1 MFECNDKDNNLL
13 LILGIGIIVLI
24 LLKLFYSNNDK
35 VKKQYRNLNYENN
48 YEYFEPD
55 TKDKKYTKD
64 YVSNDQP
71 SQIMQVMQPQTQKQA
86 AQIQTQTQTA
96 QMQTQSQAALIQAAQ
111 LLAAQKQTA
120 QSQLQSAQSQ
130 LQSAQSQSAQSQSQV
145 QSQAQLLA
153 QTQTQ
158 QNKQISITVPIIDDT
173 IFNPNKIEFDY
184 GDANNNNYTLEK
196 GNENTKQKKLNSND
210 LLPVKSDSDQK
221 WFENPDVGIKI
232 EDANL
237 LSDAVQKVGV
247 DTVGQTRKNP
257 SYDIRG
263 TVPCPKFQIS
273 PWNNSTTEPDYNLKS
288 LY

>member
-55 TKDKKYTKD
+55 TKYTKD
-64 YVSNDQP
+64 YVLANKP
-71 SQIMQVMQPQTQKQA
+71 SEIMQTQLQSQA
-86 AQIQTQTQTA
+86 AQIQTQTQAA
-96 QMQTQSQAALIQAAQ
+96 QMRTQSQAAQIQAVQTQTAQMRTQTQAQAAQ
-111 LLAAQKQTA
+111 IQA
-120 QSQLQSAQSQ
+120 
-130 LQSAQSQSAQSQSQV
+130 V
-145 QSQAQLLA
+145 QSQAA
-153 QTQTQ
+153 QIQAVKTQE
-158 QNKQISITVPIIDDT
+158 NKQISITVPIIDDT

-196 GNENTKQKKLNSND
+196 GNENTKQKKLDSND
-210 LLPVKSDSDQK
+210 LLPVKSDEK

>member
-71 SQIMQVMQPQTQKQA
+71 SQIMQVIQPQTQKQA

-111 LLAAQKQTA
+111 ILAAKKQA
-120 QSQLQSAQSQ
+120 
-130 LQSAQSQSAQSQSQV
+130 AQSQSAQSPSQTQTQTQV
-145 QSQAQLLA
+145 QTQAQLLA

-196 GNENTKQKKLNSND
+196 GNENTKQKKLDSND
-210 LLPVKSDSDQK
+210 LLPVKSDQK

>member
-55 TKDKKYTKD
+55 TKDTKYIKD
-64 YVSNDQP
+64 YALKDKP
-71 SQIMQVMQPQTQKQA
+71 SQIMQLQPQTQIQSQAAQIRSQTEA
-86 AQIQTQTQTA
+86 AQIQTQ
-96 QMQTQSQAALIQAAQ
+96 SQAAQIQAAQ
-111 LLAAQKQTA
+111 IQAALTQGAKSQIQAGQTQTQTQA
-120 QSQLQSAQSQ
+120 QAQT
-130 LQSAQSQSAQSQSQV
+130 QV
-145 QSQAQLLA
+145 QAQAQTLA
-153 QTQTQ
+153 QTQ

-196 GNENTKQKKLNSND
+196 GNERESENMKQKKLNSND
-210 LLPVKSDSDQK
+210 LLPAKSDQK

>member
-24 LLKLFYSNNDK
+24 LLKLFYSNKNT

-48 YEYFEPD
+48 YEDFETD
-55 TKDKKYTKD
+55 AKYIKD
-64 YVSNDQP
+64 YMPANQQSLPQAEVQA
-71 SQIMQVMQPQTQKQA
+71 QQQAQPQTQPQAQPTQSRA
-86 AQIQTQTQTA
+86 AQIQGEQQR
-96 QMQTQSQAALIQAAQ
+96 QQPQQPQQ
-111 LLAAQKQTA
+111 PQNR
-120 QSQLQSAQSQ
+120 
-130 LQSAQSQSAQSQSQV
+130 QV
-145 QSQAQLLA
+145 S
-153 QTQTQ
+153 
-158 QNKQISITVPIIDDT
+158 ISVPIIDDS
-173 IFNPNKIEFDY
+173 IFSPYKIEFDY
-184 GDANNNNYTLEK
+184 GDANNLNYTLDTGDIKSRQE
-196 GNENTKQKKLNSND
+196 KLNSGD
-210 LLPVKSDSDQK
+210 LLPGKSDQK

>member
-1 MFECNDKDNNLL
+1 MFECNDNNLL

-24 LLKLFYSNNDK
+24 LLKLMYSNNNNSQK
-35 VKKQYRNLNYENN
+35 HYKNLNCRNN
-48 YEYFEPD
+48 YERNNENKYEDFGTD
-55 TKDKKYTKD
+55 TYYKKD
-64 YVSNDQP
+64 YNPSTEHQP
-71 SQIMQVMQPQTQKQA
+71 NPVQKTIENFEQSTQPVQP
-86 AQIQTQTQTA
+86 AQPA
-96 QMQTQSQAALIQAAQ
+96 QPAQ
-111 LLAAQKQTA
+111 QPEQ
-120 QSQLQSAQSQ
+120 
-130 LQSAQSQSAQSQSQV
+130 
-145 QSQAQLLA
+145 
-153 QTQTQ
+153 
-158 QNKQISITVPIIDDT
+158 KQISISVPIVNDE
-173 IFNPNKIEFDY
+173 IFNPNNIEFDY
-184 GDANNNNYTLEK
+184 GDASNVNYTLNVNDNPMDMK
-196 GNENTKQKKLNSND
+196 TKQDKLSSSD
-210 LLPVKSDSDQK
+210 LLPGKSDQK

>member
-1 MFECNDKDNNLL
+1 MFECNDNNLL

-24 LLKLFYSNNDK
+24 LLKLIYSNNNT
-35 VKKQYRNLNYENN
+35 KKHYRNLNCDNNYKNN
-48 YEYFEPD
+48 YENFVTNEPANIIMENFE
-55 TKDKKYTKD
+55 
-64 YVSNDQP
+64 
-71 SQIMQVMQPQTQKQA
+71 QTVKPET
-86 AQIQTQTQTA
+86 IQ
-96 QMQTQSQAALIQAAQ
+96 
-111 LLAAQKQTA
+111 
-120 QSQLQSAQSQ
+120 
-130 LQSAQSQSAQSQSQV
+130 
-145 QSQAQLLA
+145 
-153 QTQTQ
+153 
-158 QNKQISITVPIIDDT
+158 KQISISVPIINDE
-173 IFNPNKIEFDY
+173 IFNPNSIEFDY
-184 GDANNNNYTLEK
+184 GETSNTNYTLNVKDDPMNVERNQEK
-196 GNENTKQKKLNSND
+196 LTSSD
-210 LLPVKSDSDQK
+210 LLPGKTDQK

>member
-1 MFECNDKDNNLL
+1 MFECNDNNLL

-24 LLKLFYSNNDK
+24 LLKLMCSNNNSS
-35 VKKQYRNLNYENN
+35 KKHYRNLNCQNNTENKYED
-48 YEYFEPD
+48 FGTD
-55 TKDKKYTKD
+55 TYYKKD
-64 YVSNDQP
+64 YIPSTEHNPNPVQNIIEKFEQP
-71 SQIMQVMQPQTQKQA
+71 VEPMQPA
-86 AQIQTQTQTA
+86 QTA
-96 QMQTQSQAALIQAAQ
+96 QQPEQ
-111 LLAAQKQTA
+111 
-120 QSQLQSAQSQ
+120 
-130 LQSAQSQSAQSQSQV
+130 
-145 QSQAQLLA
+145 
-153 QTQTQ
+153 
-158 QNKQISITVPIIDDT
+158 KQISISVPIVNDE
-173 IFNPNKIEFDY
+173 IFNPNNIEFDY
-184 GDANNNNYTLEK
+184 GDATSVNYTLNVK
-196 GNENTKQKKLNSND
+196 DNPMDVKTKQDKLSSSD
-210 LLPVKSDSDQK
+210 LLPGKSDQK

>member
-1 MFECNDKDNNLL
+1 MFECNDNNLL

-24 LLKLFYSNNDK
+24 LLKLIYYNNDK
-35 VKKQYRNLNYENN
+35 PKKHYRNLNCKNNSDNN
-48 YEYFEPD
+48 YEEFE
-55 TKDKKYTKD
+55 TSNYYKKD
-64 YVSNDQP
+64 YNTLD
-71 SQIMQVMQPQTQKQA
+71 
-86 AQIQTQTQTA
+86 
-96 QMQTQSQAALIQAAQ
+96 
-111 LLAAQKQTA
+111 
-120 QSQLQSAQSQ
+120 
-130 LQSAQSQSAQSQSQV
+130 
-145 QSQAQLLA
+145 QSQAQPQA
-153 QTQTQ
+153 QPQPQAQAQAQPQAQSQPIIENFKQKSIQASVEFPASVPTSGGQPAASEQ
-158 QNKQISITVPIIDDT
+158 KQISITVPLINND
-173 IFNPNKIEFDY
+173 IFNPNKIDFDY
-184 GDANNNNYTLEK
+184 GEASNTNYTLNVKDNPIEVK
-196 GNENTKQKKLNSND
+196 PKEDKLSSSD
-210 LLPVKSDSDQK
+210 LLPGKSEQK

>member
-48 YEYFEPD
+48 YENNYEDFEAD
-55 TKDKKYTKD
+55 TKYVKD
-64 YVSNDQP
+64 FASVNPQE
-71 SQIMQVMQPQTQKQA
+71 QKQTQAQAQAQAQAQVQEQKQPQTLMQAAQSFLEPKSLIQAAQSLLQSPSQTQGQQSQA
-86 AQIQTQTQTA
+86 AQIQARA
-96 QMQTQSQAALIQAAQ
+96 QAQVAALAAQTQSQ
-111 LLAAQKQTA
+111 
-120 QSQLQSAQSQ
+120 S
-130 LQSAQSQSAQSQSQV
+130 QSQSQ
-145 QSQAQLLA
+145 
-153 QTQTQ
+153 
-158 QNKQISITVPIIDDT
+158 QNKQLSISVPIIDDS

-184 GDANNNNYTLEK
+184 GDANNLNYTLDTGDIK
-196 GNENTKQKKLNSND
+196 NKQEKLNSSD
-210 LLPVKSDSDQK
+210 LLPTKSDQK

>member
-55 TKDKKYTKD
+55 TKDTKYIKD
-64 YVSNDQP
+64 YALKDKP
-71 SQIMQVMQPQTQKQA
+71 SQIMQLQPQTQIQSQAAQIRSQTEA
-86 AQIQTQTQTA
+86 AQIQTQSQAAQIQAAQIQAALTQGAKSQIQAGQT
-96 QMQTQSQAALIQAAQ
+96 QTQSQ
-111 LLAAQKQTA
+111 T
-120 QSQLQSAQSQ
+120 
-130 LQSAQSQSAQSQSQV
+130 QV
-145 QSQAQLLA
+145 QAQAQTLA
-153 QTQTQ
+153 QTQ

-184 GDANNNNYTLEK
+184 GDANNNNYTLDK
-196 GNENTKQKKLNSND
+196 GNERERESENMKQKKLNSND
-210 LLPVKSDSDQK
+210 LLPAKSDQK

>member
-64 YVSNDQP
+64 YVSNDQQ
-71 SQIMQVMQPQTQKQA
+71 SQIMQVIQPQTQKQA

-111 LLAAQKQTA
+111 ILAAKKQAA
-120 QSQLQSAQSQ
+120 QSQLQSAQSP
-130 LQSAQSQSAQSQSQV
+130 SPSQTQTQTQV

-196 GNENTKQKKLNSND
+196 GNENTKQKKLDSND
-210 LLPVKSDSDQK
+210 LLPVKSDQK

>member
-13 LILGIGIIVLI
+13 LILGIGIIVLV
-24 LLKLFYSNNDK
+24 LLKLFYSNKDTE
-35 VKKQYRNLNYENN
+35 KKQYRNLNYENN
-48 YEYFEPD
+48 YEDFETD
-55 TKDKKYTKD
+55 NKYIKD
-64 YVSNDQP
+64 YVPANQA
-71 SQIMQVMQPQTQKQA
+71 SQSQLLHESQPQSQSILEAAKTLIQNQPQSLMQSAQSLIQNQLQPQLQSQA
-86 AQIQTQTQTA
+86 AQIQARA
-96 QMQTQSQAALIQAAQ
+96 QAQIQA
-111 LLAAQKQTA
+111 L
-120 QSQLQSAQSQ
+120 SQP
-130 LQSAQSQSAQSQSQV
+130 QSQSQSQS
-145 QSQAQLLA
+145 QSQAQSQA
-153 QTQTQ
+153 QSQ
-158 QNKQISITVPIIDDT
+158 QNKQISISVPIIDDT

-184 GDANNNNYTLEK
+184 GDANNLNYTLDTGDINNRQE
-196 GNENTKQKKLNSND
+196 KLNSGD
-210 LLPVKSDSDQK
+210 LLPIKSDQK

>member
-1 MFECNDKDNNLL
+1 MFECNDNNLL

-24 LLKLFYSNNDK
+24 LLKLMYCNNNQDK
-35 VKKQYRNLNYENN
+35 DYKNLNLKKYNNYENFN
-48 YEYFEPD
+48 KNTYF
-55 TKDKKYTKD
+55 KKD
-64 YVSNDQP
+64 YKNLKHDNNIEKFEQPVKTFEQPKPIEQVQTFQPVNSFNQFQQFQP
-71 SQIMQVMQPQTQKQA
+71 SQQAQEQQAQVQKAQIEAQQAQVQQRQQVQQVQQVQQPQ
-86 AQIQTQTQTA
+86 
-96 QMQTQSQAALIQAAQ
+96 
-111 LLAAQKQTA
+111 
-120 QSQLQSAQSQ
+120 
-130 LQSAQSQSAQSQSQV
+130 
-145 QSQAQLLA
+145 QAQQPQVKPD
-153 QTQTQ
+153 QTTQ
-158 QNKQISITVPIIDDT
+158 QISINVPIINDD
-173 IFNPNKIEFDY
+173 IFNPNTIEFDY
-184 GDANNNNYTLEK
+184 GDALNGNYTLNVNDNPMDVK
-196 GNENTKQKKLNSND
+196 TNQDKLTSSD
-210 LLPVKSDSDQK
+210 LLPGNSDKK

>member
-1 MFECNDKDNNLL
+1 MFECNYKYNNLL

-71 SQIMQVMQPQTQKQA
+71 SQIMQVIQPQTQKQA

-111 LLAAQKQTA
+111 ILAAKKQAA
-120 QSQLQSAQSQ
+120 QSQLQSAQSP
-130 LQSAQSQSAQSQSQV
+130 SPSQTQTQTQV

-196 GNENTKQKKLNSND
+196 GNENTKQKKLDSND
-210 LLPVKSDSDQK
+210 LLPVKSDQK

>member
-13 LILGIGIIVLI
+13 LILGIGIIILV
-24 LLKLFYSNNDK
+24 LLKLFYSNKDTE
-35 VKKQYRNLNYENN
+35 KKQYRNLNYENN
-48 YEYFEPD
+48 YEDFETD
-55 TKDKKYTKD
+55 NKYIKD
-64 YVSNDQP
+64 YVPANQS
-71 SQIMQVMQPQTQKQA
+71 SQPQSQSQSLLETAQTLIQNQPQSLMQSAQSVIKNQLQPQIQSQA
-86 AQIQTQTQTA
+86 AQIQSQA
-96 QMQTQSQAALIQAAQ
+96 QAKIQELTQSQS
-111 LLAAQKQTA
+111 K
-120 QSQLQSAQSQ
+120 S
-130 LQSAQSQSAQSQSQV
+130 
-145 QSQAQLLA
+145 
-153 QTQTQ
+153 Q
-158 QNKQISITVPIIDDT
+158 QNKQISISVPIIDDT

-184 GDANNNNYTLEK
+184 GDANNLNYTLDTGDIK
-196 GNENTKQKKLNSND
+196 SKQEKLNSGD
-210 LLPVKSDSDQK
+210 LLPTKSDQK